1 MKVIL
6 TQDIAELG
14 KAGQLVNVSEGHGR
28 NFLIPRKMA
37 VMADSGAMKNL
48 ETRKQAVKA
57 KSDKML
63 IDANSLAERISKL
76 KVIIKGKSGA
86 GTRLYGSIT
95 SQEIADALKAQHKIV
110 VDKRK
115 ISISE
120 PIKTT
125 GMFEVPVKLHQ
136 EVSTIIHV
144 EVIGQE

>member
-6 TQDIAELG
+6 TQDIKELG
-14 KAGQLVNVSEGHGR
+14 KAGQLVNVSEGYGR
-28 NFLIPRKMA
+28 NFLIPRKLA

-48 ETRKQAVKA
+48 ETKKHTVKA

-63 IDANSLAERISKL
+63 TDANALAEKINKL

-95 SQEIADALKAQHKIV
+95 SQEIADALKAQHKIT

-125 GMFEVPVKLHQ
+125 GMFEVSVKLHQ
-136 EVSTIIHV
+136 DVSTVIHV
-144 EVIGQE
+144 EVVGQE